1 MGCRSL
7 NLDCAECPYKQNQ
20 LVHEE
25 EFQAWE
31 ILMAS
36 LGQIRVSPSGRIIG
50 LDMAAALSITAG
62 RGYDVAAVSELL
74 QEAEATLIP
83 LLNEAASEEHG

>member
-1 MGCRSL
+1 
-7 NLDCAECPYKQNQ
+7 
-20 LVHEE
+20 
-25 EFQAWE
+25 
-31 ILMAS
+31 MAS